1 MSEITPETY
10 ICYRNTMPIIINS
23 HLSDVLWK
31 SAPWTGLVVDIEGDA
46 KPLPRFATRAMMLWG
61 EESFRT

>member
-10 ICYRNTMPIIINS
+10 ICYGNTMPIIINS
-23 HLSDVLWK
+23 HLSDELWK

-46 KPLPRFATRAMMLWG
+46 
-61 EESFRT
+61 